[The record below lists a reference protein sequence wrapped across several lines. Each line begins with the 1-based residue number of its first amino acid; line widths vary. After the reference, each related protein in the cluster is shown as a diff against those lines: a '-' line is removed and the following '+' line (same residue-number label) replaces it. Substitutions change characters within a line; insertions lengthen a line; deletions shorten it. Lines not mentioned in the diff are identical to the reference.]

1 MSTRTELE
9 NLGKRILRAVK
20 SELYF
25 DMPYL
30 THAIGNLSEV
40 MDLNTRAVGTD
51 GRAVRFHPQYLFENY
66 VERPGKLD
74 RAYMHMLLHNLLL
87 HPWSGLPKE
96 WAPFLQD
103 GLFELTK
110 FRQQGAVLQ
119 NEGQHKTMEM
129 ETADNVIENE
139 FIKDL
144 WNLSCDIAVESIVDS
159 MDVACLRIVTSDL
172 REEWYQKLAKEIRT
186 LTAERIFVYLS
197 ENPPDGETLVRLEKE
212 FWRDDHSFW
221 EKLSDEQEDNENELP
236 EDMKLAPMTNLPLKE
251 VWEQAAKAVQ
261 TEVDLAGNESTGEA
275 GRLSWSLKLKHTA
288 HRDFRALLE
297 KYMVRREVASVDP
310 EAFDVAYY
318 QYGMERYGNMPLIEE
333 LEGREEK
340 RLETLVIAIDT
351 SASTKRTHV
360 EKFLTETVGLL
371 RQSRNFFERVNIH
384 IVECDDRVQKDIGI
398 TRPEQIE
405 DYAKEFTVA
414 GGYGTDYRPVFS
426 YVNDL
431 RKEGRLLHMS
441 ALLYF
446 TDGYGVYPSA
456 VTDYDTAFVFVEEE
470 DYDDTKVPAWA
481 MKLYLRA
488 ENGGNER

>member
-1 MSTRTELE
+1 MSTKAELE

-30 THAIGNLSEV
+30 SHAIGNLSEV

-51 GRAVRFHPQYLFENY
+51 GRAVRFHPHYLFELC
-66 VERPGKLD
+66 VERPEKLN
-74 RAYMHMLLHNLLL
+74 RTYMHILLHNLLL
-87 HPWSGLPKE
+87 HPWSGVPTDGRFSTKE
-96 WAPFLQD
+96 WIPFLQD
-103 GLFELTK
+103 E
-110 FRQQGAVLQ
+110 
-119 NEGQHKTMEM
+119 EQHKTPEM
-129 ETADNVIENE
+129 ETTNEIECE
-139 FIKDL
+139 ITKDL
-144 WNLSCDIAVESIVDS
+144 WHLSCDIAVESIVDS
-159 MDVACLRIVTSDL
+159 MDVPCLRIVTSDL
-172 REEWYQKLAKEIRT
+172 REEWYAKLAKEIRT
-186 LTAERIFVYLS
+186 LTAERIFAYLS
-197 ENPPDGETLVRLEKE
+197 EHLPDGETFVQLEKE

-221 EKLSDEQEDNENELP
+221 EKLSDEPEDNEDELP
-236 EDMKLAPMTNLPLKE
+236 DDIDLVPMTNLPLKE

-261 TEVDLAGNESTGEA
+261 TEVDLSGNENTGET

-310 EAFDVAYY
+310 NAFDVAYY

-351 SASTKRTHV
+351 SASTKRNHV
-360 EKFLTETVGLL
+360 EKFLNETVGLL
-371 RQSRNFFERVNIH
+371 RQSEQFFERVRIH
-384 IVECDDRVQKDIGI
+384 IIECDDRVQKDIEI
-398 TRPEQIE
+398 TQPEQIE
-405 DYAKEFTVA
+405 DYAKEFAVA

-431 RKEGRLLHMS
+431 RKDGKLPHLT

-481 MKLYLRA
+481 MKLYLKG
-488 ENGGNER
+488 ESI

>member
-1 MSTRTELE
+1 MSTRAELE

-30 THAIGNLSEV
+30 SHAIGNLSEV

-51 GRAVRFHPQYLFENY
+51 GRAVRFHPHYLFEMY
-66 VERPGKLD
+66 VERPEKLS
-74 RAYMHMLLHNLLL
+74 RTYMHILLHNLLL
-87 HPWSGLPKE
+87 HPWSKIPKE
-96 WAPFLQD
+96 RAPFLQD
-103 GLFELTK
+103 DLSELIK
-110 FRQQGAVLQ
+110 FRQQGAVFQ
-119 NEGQHKTMEM
+119 NAGRHKTPEM
-129 ETADNVIENE
+129 ETTENE
-139 FIKDL
+139 IERERIKDL
-144 WNLSCDIAVESIVDS
+144 WYLSCDIAVESIVDS
-159 MDVACLRIVTSDL
+159 MDVPCLRIVTSDL
-172 REEWYQKLAKEIRT
+172 REEWYAKLAKEIRT
-186 LTAERIFVYLS
+186 LTAERIFAYLS
-197 ENPPDGETLVRLEKE
+197 EHLPDGETFVQLEKE
-212 FWRDDHSFW
+212 FWRDDHIFW
-221 EKLSDEQEDNENELP
+221 ENLSDEPENNEDELP
-236 EDMKLAPMTNLPLKE
+236 DDIDLAPMTNLPLKE

-261 TEVDLAGNESTGEA
+261 TEVDLSGNENTGET

-310 EAFDVAYY
+310 DAFDVAYY

-351 SASTKRTHV
+351 SASTKRHHV
-360 EKFLTETVGLL
+360 EKFLNETVGLL
-371 RQSRNFFERVNIH
+371 RQSEQFFERVRIH
-384 IVECDDRVQKDIGI
+384 IIECDDRVQKDIEI

-405 DYAKEFTVA
+405 DYAKEFAVA

-426 YVNDL
+426 YVHNL
-431 RKEGRLLHMS
+431 RKDGKLPHLA

-470 DYDDTKVPAWA
+470 DYDDTKVPVWA
-481 MKLYLRA
+481 MKLYLRQ
-488 ENGGNER
+488 ENGL